1 MKKFLKIIIP
11 SILIICMLL
20 SSFPTGAKSFS
31 SLAKNPVFNHG
42 IDVSQWNGDLDW
54 NKLRNSG
61 VEFAYIRIGYYHTGQ
76 GYVDY
81 KFKENLKGCVE
92 NGIDF
97 GIYVYSYVYSYSET
111 VKCAK
116 WVKSVLD
123 TMGNY
128 TKDKDTIQVAYDIED
143 EVQSNAVRNGKIS
156 RTYLHNGVQKF
167 CDKIKSYGYE
177 PIVYSFS
184 SFFQS
189 YLYLSKFQDKGIR
202 IWYASWPYTPNLK
215 VKKVMENGT
224 YADIWQFSSSYTI
237 NGAVFD
243 TNVCYDDFYDYSKE
257 DSKLTIKNLKSSY
270 SYKSSGVKPSIKVY
284 SGSTLLK
291 KGSDYKVFYYKNK
304 RTGRARMKIVRY
316 KNGKYY
322 ESKTVKFII
331 RPVAVKNLKAKPSTD
346 NISLKWD
353 KLNGAIGYQI
363 QEFDPYDSNYNLI
376 DTVKTTS
383 YTNCFLDE
391 GKEYKLRVR
400 AVTKLDGAKVYGNYA
415 TVTVKTMYKAVKL
428 KSVSSAA
435 KGKATVKWTP
445 KTENTKGYIIH
456 YSKDKYFK
464 TKKSYKIKKKTINN
478 TTISGLSSKTRYYF
492 RVKAYNYVDGK
503 YFYSKYSSTKSVV
516 IK

>member
-1 MKKFLKIIIP
+1 MKRILKIIIP
-11 SILIICMLL
+11 AMMIICTLL
-20 SSFPTGAKSFS
+20 TSFPSGAASFS
-31 SLAKNPVFNHG
+31 SLSKNPVFNHG

-54 NKLRNSG
+54 KKLRESG

-76 GYVDY
+76 GYIDY
-81 KFKENLKGCVE
+81 KFKENLKACVE

-97 GIYVYSYVYSYSET
+97 GVYVYSYVYTYSET
-111 VKCAK
+111 EKCAK

-143 EVQSNAVRNGKIS
+143 EVQSNAVRNGKVT
-156 RTYLHNGVQKF
+156 RTYMHNGVQKF
-167 CDKIKSYGYE
+167 CNKIKSYGYE
-177 PIVYSFS
+177 PIVYSFA
-184 SFFQS
+184 SFFSS
-189 YLYLSKFQDKGIR
+189 YLDLNKFQKKGIR
-202 IWYASWPYTPNLK
+202 IWYASWPYNPDLK
-215 VKKVMENGT
+215 QKRVMENGT

-237 NGAVFD
+237 NGTVFD

-257 DSKLTIKNLKSSY
+257 DSNLTIKNLKSSY
-270 SYKSSGVKPSIKVY
+270 SYKSSGVKPGIKVY

-291 KGSDYKVFYYKNK
+291 KGTDYNVFYYKNK

-331 RPVAVKNLKAKPSTD
+331 RPVAVKNLKATPST
-346 NISLKWD
+346 NQIKLKWD
-353 KLNGAIGYQI
+353 KLNGAISYQI
-363 QEFDPYDSNYNLI
+363 QEYDPYDGTYGLI
-376 DTVKTTS
+376 DSIKGTS
-383 YTNCFLDE
+383 YTNYFLDE

-400 AVTKLDGAKVYGNYA
+400 AVTKLDDEKVYGNYA
-415 TVTVKTMYKAVKL
+415 TVTVKTLYKAAKL
-428 KSVSSAA
+428 NSAASTA

-445 KTENTKGYIIH
+445 KTENTKGYIVH
-456 YSKDKYFK
+456 YSKTKDFK
-464 TKKSYKIKKKTINN
+464 NKKSYKIKQKTVDN
-478 TTISGLSSKTRYYF
+478 TTFSGLSSKTRYYF

-503 YFYSKYSSTKSVV
+503 YFFSKYSSTKSVI

>member
-1 MKKFLKIIIP
+1 MKQIIKLITP
-11 SILIICMLL
+11 LILVICLL
-20 SSFPTGAKSFS
+20 MTSFPTGAASFT
-31 SLAKNPVFNHG
+31 SLSKNPEYNYG

-81 KFKENLKGCVE
+81 KFKENLKACVE

-97 GIYVYSYVYSYSET
+97 GVYVYSYVYSYTET
-111 VKCAK
+111 VNCAK

-143 EVQSNAVRNGKIS
+143 EVQSNAVRNGKIT

-177 PIVYSFS
+177 PIVYSFA
-184 SFFQS
+184 SFFSS
-189 YLYLSKFQDKGIR
+189 YLNLSKFQEKGIR
-202 IWYASWPYTPNLK
+202 IWYASWPYNPNIK
-215 VKKVMENGT
+215 ERRVMENGT

-257 DSKLTIKNLKSSY
+257 DSNLIIKNLSSSY
-270 SYKSSGVKPSIKVY
+270 SYKSSGVKPDIKVY

-291 KGSDYKVFYYKNK
+291 KGTDYKVFYFKNK
-304 RTGRARMKIVRY
+304 RTGRAKMKIVRY
-316 KNGKYY
+316 KSGKYY

-331 RPVAVKNLKAKPSTD
+331 RPVAVKHLKATPST
-346 NISLKWD
+346 NRIALKWD
-353 KLNGAIGYQI
+353 KLNGAISYQI
-363 QEFDPYDSNYNLI
+363 QEYDPFDGTYSLI
-376 DTVKTTS
+376 DTVKSNS
-383 YTNCFLDE
+383 YTDYFLDE

-400 AVTKLDGAKVYGNYA
+400 AVTKLDGATVYGNYA
-415 TVTVKTMYKAVKL
+415 TVTAKTKYKSTKL
-428 KSVSSAA
+428 KSVKSTS
-435 KGKATVKWTP
+435 KGTATVKW
-445 KTENTKGYIIH
+445 KTRTKNTKGYIIH
-456 YSKDKYFK
+456 CSKTKDFK
-464 TKKSYKIKKKTINN
+464 SKKSYKIKKN
-478 TTISGLSSKTRYYF
+478 TVDNTVISNLSSGTRYYF
-492 RVKAYNYVDGK
+492 RVKTYNYVNGK
-503 YFYSKYSSTKSVV
+503 YFYSFYSSTKSVV